1 MQCLLLEENYY
12 KGCFRSGK
20 IHFYYLKFGFFGTG
34 GQSGLNPISV
44 EKRGISIL

>member
-1 MQCLLLEENYY
+1 MQYPLLEENYF

-20 IHFYYLKFGFFGTG
+20 IHIYYLKFGFFGTG
-34 GQSGLNPISV
+34 GQSGLNPIFV